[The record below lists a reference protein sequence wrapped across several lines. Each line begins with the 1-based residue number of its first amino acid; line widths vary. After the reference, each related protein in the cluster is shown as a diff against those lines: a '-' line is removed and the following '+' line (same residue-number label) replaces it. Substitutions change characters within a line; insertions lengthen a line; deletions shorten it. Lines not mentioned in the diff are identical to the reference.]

1 MARSGLLALT
11 EAIYDA
17 AAGDTPWPVVERG
30 LRSLMQAGTA
40 TLLTGDYATGRIELP
55 WREGFSD
62 SDIALYQGHY
72 RHLDLWTTRT
82 AAAAATAPA
91 PAPTAPSRC

>member
-40 TLLTGDYATGRIELP
+40 TLLTGDYATGRIELL

-62 SDIALYQGHY
+62 SDIALYQGTTAT
-72 RHLDLWTTRT
+72 WTCGPR
-82 AAAAATAPA
+82 ARPPRPPPPP